1 MTKYGPALAAQESP
15 WNSAASWDHPT
26 PERQNFSVERIT
38 NCRMSVTIRAAGQGR
53 GYERVGGRALRT
65 GLLVVTDLM
74 RAQRGSRLW
83 SVRRRTLGLCRGD
96 RHKVARRQDRLSR
109 QAMFVNAQTDACDRQ
124 TFGDIA
130 DEFGVG
136 RRTVAKW
143 HSIDRPAC
151 MHRSTFSLEP
161 FMTLKRHIGIIAI
174 QSARQSP
181 F

>member
-109 QAMFVNAQTDACDRQ
+109 QALFVNAKRMHATGRPSGTSPTNSALGAEPSPNGIQLTDPRAC
-124 TFGDIA
+124 
-130 DEFGVG
+130 
-136 RRTVAKW
+136 
-143 HSIDRPAC
+143 IDRPSAL
-151 MHRSTFSLEP
+151 SL
-161 FMTLKRHIGIIAI
+161 
-174 QSARQSP
+174 S
-181 F
+181 